1 MRQFFSVYTNEVFSI
16 RQKASSEL
24 LSKDNQP
31 AIIQKKPFS
40 EFNGFLNLKTHCSNN
55 LHKTRMKKVFQ
66 IFLMLFLFS
75 GCVHGQ
81 PKTGYF
87 PGKPGEISP
96 LAASL
101 LSSKGLEHAS
111 IGLLAVDLKTGDT
124 LLDFNSDKSL
134 VAASTQKLLTS
145 AAALEILGADFTF
158 KTILEYDGIITNDGV
173 LTGNIIIRGGG
184 DPALGSPLFAEF
196 YGDLFER
203 WVQAIKTAGII
214 KIEGKIIGDGSIFG
228 EPEIPATWVWE
239 DIGNYYGSS
248 ALGLNLYDNTYFID
262 FKTLDKAGS
271 PAEILKISPSMPWLT
286 FENQV
291 TASDEN
297 RDMAY
302 IFITDQPNHRVI
314 KGTLP
319 KNKEHFTIKGAIPDP
334 AFLAAFELT
343 NALEKAGIMVSDKPV
358 SVYKKAETK
367 NCQILLEISSP
378 PLSQIIY
385 YLNLKSINLYAE
397 TLLKQIGLVVGN
409 DPSTE
414 ASCKELE
421 SFWKSHGMDTGGMFL
436 KDGSGLSRYNA
447 LTAGQLVFA
456 LQYMKNNSEN
466 FVVFENSLPVS
477 GKSGS
482 LESIGKNTPAE
493 GNLRAKSG
501 YMERCMSYAGYVTT
515 ISGREVAFDVCV
527 NNYSCSNS
535 EMRKILEEL
544 MVGMSGP

>member
-1 MRQFFSVYTNEVFSI
+1 
-16 RQKASSEL
+16 
-24 LSKDNQP
+24 
-31 AIIQKKPFS
+31 
-40 EFNGFLNLKTHCSNN
+40 
-55 LHKTRMKKVFQ
+55 MKKVFQ
-66 IFLMLFLFS
+66 IFFVLFLFS
-75 GCVHGQ
+75 GCANGQ
-81 PKTGYF
+81 PKAGYF
-87 PGKPGEISP
+87 TGKSGEISP
-96 LAASL
+96 LVEKL
-101 LSSKGLEHAS
+101 LNAKGLEHAS
-111 IGLLAVDLKTGDT
+111 IGLLVVDLKTGDT

-145 AAALEILGADFTF
+145 AVALEILGADFTF

-203 WVQAIKTAGII
+203 WVQAIKTAGIT

-239 DIGNYYGSS
+239 DIGNYYGST
-248 ALGLNLYDNTYFID
+248 ALGFNIFDNTYFID

-271 PAEILKISPSMPWLT
+271 PAEILNISPSMPWLT

-297 RDMAY
+297 RDNAY
-302 IFITDQPNHRVI
+302 IFFTQNPNQRII
-314 KGTLP
+314 KGTIP
-319 KNKEHFTIKGAIPDP
+319 KNKERFTIKGAIPDP

-358 SVYKKAETK
+358 SVYKKIETK

-378 PLSQIIY
+378 PLSEIIY

-397 TLLKQIGLVVGN
+397 TLLKQIGLAVTN

-447 LTAGQLVFA
+447 LNAGQLVFV
-456 LQYMKNNSEN
+456 LQYMKNNSQN

-482 LESIGKNTPAE
+482 LENIGKNTPAE

-515 ISGREVAFDVCV
+515 VSGKDVLFAVIV
-527 NNYSCSNS
+527 NNFSCSNS

-544 MVGMSGP
+544 MVGMSDL